1 MSPRTTAALIAA
13 AALASPAMG
22 FAPGALPQFGAHRR
36 GLRESSS
43 SAGAVKM
50 GLFDS
55 ILGKKEKDTSGPV
68 VFKEWS
74 QKDVV
79 DGPKGAG
86 LQGDI
91 ACLFKIGDEEKPTTA
106 FAGQPLSDVATQA
119 NAFIPY
125 KCKKGE
131 CGTCDVLINGK
142 WVHACQ
148 TTIPSMAKGEVF
160 QVNIREGK
168 VQAKKASGFFSAQS
182 FVDGF
187 TNNALGVVGFVNEGI
202 KEEDNFNVRM
212 EREKEMLAKVAA
224 KKAAKEAAKNQ

>member
-22 FAPGALPQFGAHRR
+22 FAPGALPQFGALRR

-43 SAGAVKM
+43 SAGDVKM

-55 ILGKKEKDTSGPV
+55 ILGKKEKYSSGPV

-106 FAGQPLSDVATQA
+106 FAGQPLSDVATQVRV
-119 NAFIPY
+119 
-125 KCKKGE
+125 K
-131 CGTCDVLINGK
+131 
-142 WVHACQ
+142 HAC
-148 TTIPSMAKGEVF
+148 F
-160 QVNIREGK
+160 RC
-168 VQAKKASGFFSAQS
+168 SAVLARRNHLRLPL
-182 FVDGF
+182 F
-187 TNNALGVVGFVNEGI
+187 ALYHLNLNSLSRRSVPGV
-202 KEEDNFNVRM
+202 
-212 EREKEMLAKVAA
+212 
-224 KKAAKEAAKNQ
+224 

>member
-106 FAGQPLSDVATQA
+106 FAGQPLSDVATQVRVKHACFRCSAVLARRNHLRLPLFALYHLNGSVFLAPDDVPPPSFLAPLPLALFSSLLTTQA

-148 TTIPSMAKGEVF
+148 TTIPLMAKGEVF
-160 QVNIREGK
+160 QVNIRE
-168 VQAKKASGFFSAQS
+168 VSCLHQ
-182 FVDGF
+182 
-187 TNNALGVVGFVNEGI
+187 T
-202 KEEDNFNVRM
+202 
-212 EREKEMLAKVAA
+212 
-224 KKAAKEAAKNQ
+224 